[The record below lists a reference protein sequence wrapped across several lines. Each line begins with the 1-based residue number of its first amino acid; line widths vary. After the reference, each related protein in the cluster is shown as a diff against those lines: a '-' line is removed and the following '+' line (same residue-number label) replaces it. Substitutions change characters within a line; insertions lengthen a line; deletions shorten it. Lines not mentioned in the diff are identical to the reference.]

1 MRVGIIGAGPA
12 GLAAAYDLT
21 RQGHHVV
28 VYEAGP
34 SVGGL
39 ASGFKA
45 PHWDWTLER
54 FYHHWFES
62 DHDILHLIA
71 EMGLSH
77 KVIWP
82 RPITAIYYQG
92 KFYPFDS
99 PMAVLRFPGLS
110 WPDKLRVGLVVLYL
124 RKTTNWQA
132 FEQVTA
138 HEWAQKWFGPRAYTA
153 LWEPLLVGKF
163 GEENYREVN
172 MAWLWARLYK
182 RSPRLGT
189 FIGGF
194 QAFLDELAARVR
206 RQGGDIRLNT
216 PVRGVTPDGGRTTD
230 GEGSPSLEIHTSDG
244 TETFDAVISTASPRL
259 MAKLVPALPES
270 YAGQLKRL
278 KSLGAVV
285 LILALDRQLTPGIYW
300 HNLPKSAG
308 FPFLAL
314 VEHTNYVKPEYYG
327 GDHLVYCG
335 DYLPPEHPYF
345 KMTQEELLA
354 TFLPALV
361 RFNPAFEPGW
371 VKQSWLFRT
380 EYAQPVPPVNYS
392 QMIPDVRTPIPGLY
406 FASMSQVYPW
416 DRGTN
421 YAVEIGRR
429 VARLVVEDA
438 ARQNG
443 YSFDGKQRT
452 KDAYAPSA
460 VLRPPSSE
468 EVG

>member
-45 PHWDWTLER
+45 PHWDWRLER

-216 PVRGVTPDGGRTTD
+216 PVQGVTPDGGRTTD
-230 GEGSPSLEIHTSDG
+230 GAGSPSLEIHTSDG

-270 YAGQLKRL
+270 YASQLKRL

-443 YSFDGKQRT
+443 YSFDGRQRT
-452 KDAYAPSA
+452 KDEYALSS